1 MIGIQKLPFTITVN
15 KFKQESPMDGKPMVN
30 AYLETGYSYSLEV
43 LSHKWHYSSEEKSS
57 RHYLNRQD

>member
-43 LSHKWHYSSEEKSS
+43 LPHK
-57 RHYLNRQD
+57 